1 MMKDTANCGERG
13 ELRNIGIHKA
23 VECVLQPEL
32 CSGYVHISLI
42 APSMKTSNF
51 VKKKVISSVRSV
63 LKTYVTYE
71 SLNEIGLHS
80 RN

>member
-1 MMKDTANCGERG
+1 
-13 ELRNIGIHKA
+13 
-23 VECVLQPEL
+23 
-32 CSGYVHISLI
+32 LI
-42 APSMKTSNF
+42 APSTKTSNF